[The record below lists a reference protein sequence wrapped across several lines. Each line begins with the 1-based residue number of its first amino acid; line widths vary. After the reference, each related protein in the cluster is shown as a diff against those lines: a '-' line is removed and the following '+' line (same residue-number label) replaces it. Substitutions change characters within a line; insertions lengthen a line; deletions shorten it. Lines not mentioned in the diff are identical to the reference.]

1 MSGLSL
7 GKKLIF
13 MGVLIVV
20 MLTGLHYS
28 ASSIDRFTPL
38 GSAVR
43 DVMAPVQ
50 QVFMLAGRKI
60 YDFAS
65 APARLI
71 GLSERNQILEQR
83 NRELESQLLQFKE
96 CSEENNRL
104 KQLLEF
110 KTGMDPQLN
119 TEVAAVTGRDHGNW
133 FGSIIINKGANEGI
147 RRDMAVITPAGL
159 VGKVFRVSR
168 HTAEVLLITDPRS
181 GVGSLV
187 QETRAHGI
195 LEGVP
200 GGRGLLRMVN
210 IPTDQAPGPGD
221 HIITSGLGSVFPK
234 GIPVGTVQ
242 EVQKEQSGLFK
253 MAVVDSYVDFSRL
266 EEVLVVK
273 SISPAEPEN
282 AGR

>member
-7 GKKLIF
+7 GKKFLF

-20 MLTGLHYS
+20 ILTGLHYS
-28 ASSIDRFTPL
+28 AGAIDRFTPL

-50 QVFMLAGRKI
+50 RVLMLVGREI

-96 CSEENNRL
+96 FEEENYRL
-104 KQLLEF
+104 KNMLEF
-110 KTGMDPQLN
+110 KTGMDPQLD

-133 FGSIIINKGANEGI
+133 FGSIMINKGANKGI

-200 GGRGLLRMVN
+200 GGGLLRMVN
-210 IPTDQAPGPGD
+210 IPTDQAPAPGD
-221 HIITSGLGSVFPK
+221 NVITSGLGSVFPK
-234 GIPVGTVQ
+234 GIPLGTVQ

-253 MAVVDSYVDFSRL
+253 MAVVDPYVDFSRL
-266 EEVLVVK
+266 EEVLVIK
-273 SISPAEPEN
+273 SFSPAEPEN

>member
-7 GKKLIF
+7 GKKFLF

-20 MLTGLHYS
+20 ILTGLHYS
-28 ASSIDRFTPL
+28 AGAIDRFTPL
-38 GSAVR
+38 GAAVR

-50 QVFMLAGRKI
+50 RVLMLVGREI

-96 CSEENNRL
+96 FEEENYRL
-104 KQLLEF
+104 KNMLEF
-110 KTGMDPQLN
+110 KTGMDPQLD

-133 FGSIIINKGANEGI
+133 FGSIMINKGANKGI

-200 GGRGLLRMVN
+200 GGGYCGWSIFPRTRPRHPATTLSHPGWAAFSPKVFRWVPCKKCKRSNPAFSKWLLWT
-210 IPTDQAPGPGD
+210 PTL
-221 HIITSGLGSVFPK
+221 IL
-234 GIPVGTVQ
+234 
-242 EVQKEQSGLFK
+242 
-253 MAVVDSYVDFSRL
+253 
-266 EEVLVVK
+266 
-273 SISPAEPEN
+273 
-282 AGR
+282 AGWKKCW